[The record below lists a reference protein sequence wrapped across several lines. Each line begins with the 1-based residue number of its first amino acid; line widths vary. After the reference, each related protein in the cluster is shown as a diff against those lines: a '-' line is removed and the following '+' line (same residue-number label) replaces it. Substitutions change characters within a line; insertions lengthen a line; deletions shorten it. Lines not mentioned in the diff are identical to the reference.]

1 LYFPLEVELIV
12 GGFLMARYRR
22 GVNDAKVYPVV
33 EQGGYM
39 AVSQPGPQTTAPIQ
53 PFPQQSGITEPA
65 KK

>member
-1 LYFPLEVELIV
+1 
-12 GGFLMARYRR
+12 MARYRR

-39 AVSQPGPQTTAPIQ
+39 AVSQPGPQATAPIQ